1 MSLINVNSKRL
12 LKPLYTYTQE
22 NIQYIPYKNYSLKLI
37 LLFLQNLN
45 MMEPGLINI
54 IKECLFLNLNKHKI
68 PFIYLEHINLFYFG
82 SKLSIGEE
90 FDINFNI
97 NIKKENSFYLKEI
110 FIYDKVSTYEKQ
122 SYQFLIKHI
131 SLLKEKLLIYYYNK
145 DFKILNLNGL
155 INSIK
160 QQKILELSK
169 FEFINNINNIKNIQH
184 NKDIIQED
192 LIKNEKQIE
201 QYNIL
206 MKIFNEQ
213 IEICISKIDSIKLKY
228 ELKLDKNSIF

>member
-82 SKLSIGEE
+82 SQLSLEEE
-90 FDINFNI
+90 FNI
-97 NIKKENSFYLKEI
+97 FYNIQKENRFCLKKI
-110 FIYDKVSTYEKQ
+110 FIYNKFSTYEKQ

-131 SLLKEKLLIYYYNK
+131 SILKEKLLIYYCNK

-184 NKDIIQED
+184 NEDIQED

>member
-1 MSLINVNSKRL
+1 MSLIKANSKKL
-12 LKPLYTYTQE
+12 LKPFYTYTQE
-22 NIQYIPYKNYSLKLI
+22 NIQYIPYKNYSLELI

-54 IKECLFLNLNKHKI
+54 IKECLFLNLNKYKT
-68 PFIYLEHINLFYFG
+68 PFIDLEHINLFYFG

-169 FEFINNINNIKNIQH
+169 FEFIKNIKNIKH
-184 NKDIIQED
+184 NEDIIQED

-213 IEICISKIDSIKLKY
+213 IEIYISKIDSIKLKY
-228 ELKLDKNSIF
+228 ESQLDKNSIF